1 MFQSVNEKEKGVRE
15 GYTFYFKECVSEVVH
30 TILHTKYWLKKKQ
43 QLSLMVTHTAG
54 MLGN

>member
-30 TILHTKYWLKKKQ
+30 TILHTKYWLKKKKTQ
-43 QLSLMVTHTAG
+43 SHGHAYCRDAG
-54 MLGN
+54 

>member
-30 TILHTKYWLKKKQ
+30 TILHTKYWLKKKKTTQ
-43 QLSLMVTHTAG
+43 SHGHAYCRDAG
-54 MLGN
+54 